1 MQFANPLNFT
11 ENQLT
16 NDHTELNMKKTIDPA
31 EWNQFLSEF
40 SARNRGRRA
49 RFEIF
54 GGGGVSEE
62 QQEGRFEAADLNGR
76 TASVTRSYED
86 HGEQRSMVDEIHDI
100 HGIEVQLD
108 AEGGEDTIGF
118 SNHNGETTVLHFESL
133 IDGDS

>member
-1 MQFANPLNFT
+1 
-11 ENQLT
+11 
-16 NDHTELNMKKTIDPA
+16 MKSTIDPA
-31 EWNQFLSEF
+31 TWSQFLSEF
-40 SARNRGRRA
+40 SSRNRGRRA

-62 QQEGRFEAADLNGR
+62 QQEGRFEEAKLDGR
-76 TASVTRSYED
+76 TVSVTRSYEA
-86 HGEQRSMVDEIHDI
+86 HGEQRSMTDELRDT

-108 AEGGEDTIGF
+108 ADGGEDTIGF